1 MNGFH
6 WKEGEVI
13 AAQFVKVLTD
23 APLERADRVFW
34 RLMMTLGLVTT
45 ATVLS
50 VGAAQVLMVIRP
62 VLRLSAWAEEVSRR
76 NLTHGELPGELPPYG
91 NDEIAQLTKSFNR
104 MYRSLLRSNKR
115 PKER

>member
-1 MNGFH
+1 MPACHDTPEKAPSGLTKGYGDKNGFY

-13 AAQFVKVLTD
+13 AVQFVKVLTD
-23 APLERADRVFW
+23 APLERADKVFW

-62 VLRLSAWAEEVSRR
+62 VLRSPRGRRRSAGVTSPLASCRAVAAPW
-76 NLTHGELPGELPPYG
+76 
-91 NDEIAQLTKSFNR
+91 K
-104 MYRSLLRSNKR
+104 
-115 PKER
+115 